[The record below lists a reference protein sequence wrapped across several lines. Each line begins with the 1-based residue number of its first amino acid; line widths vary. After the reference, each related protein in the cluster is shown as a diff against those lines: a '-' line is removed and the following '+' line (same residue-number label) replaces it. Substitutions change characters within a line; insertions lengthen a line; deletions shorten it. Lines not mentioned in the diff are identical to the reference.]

1 VKQLI
6 CFLSGGHVPVRNA
19 LSSSRI
25 FCSRCGIELEKIV
38 PVMPEKAEESPTTV
52 KRFVLAKFR

>member
-1 VKQLI
+1 MKQLI

-25 FCSRCGIELEKIV
+25 FCSRCGIELQLMA
-38 PVMPEKAEESPTTV
+38 PVMPAKAEEQPTTV
-52 KRFVLAKFR
+52 KRFVLSKFR

>member
-1 VKQLI
+1 MKQLI

-25 FCSRCGIELEKIV
+25 FCSRCGIELQLMT
-38 PVMPEKAEESPTTV
+38 PVLPAKAEAPPTTV
-52 KRFVLAKFR
+52 KRFVLSKFR